1 MLDMIAV
8 MESNKTLSTT
18 VTELFSRRIK
28 LNILLVFIWQSY
40 FHRPKTIRLN
50 ATYYFIIKITN
61 RRVFQ

>member
-28 LNILLVFIWQSY
+28 LNILLVFI
-40 FHRPKTIRLN
+40 
-50 ATYYFIIKITN
+50 
-61 RRVFQ
+61 